1 MLTVSTLAKR
11 FRISRATILYY
22 EKEGLLY
29 PAHRSNNG
37 YRRYGENE
45 IERLATIMAYRSFGI
60 PVAEIGVLLQQHSD
74 DKQEQ
79 CLRSQFAN
87 LEREI
92 QKLLRQQQA
101 ILNFLDHPELLE
113 EKMVTKER
121 WVEIMR
127 ASGMDDDDMRN
138 WHRQFETLEP
148 EAHQEFLQSL
158 GIDSAEIGK
167 IREWANS

>member
-1 MLTVSTLAKR
+1 MLTVSRLAKR
-11 FRISRATILYY
+11 FRISRTTILYY
-22 EKEGLLY
+22 EKEGLLP

-37 YRRYGENE
+37 YRRYGDDEV
-45 IERLATIMAYRSFGI
+45 ERLATIMAYRSFGV
-60 PVAEIGVLLQQHSD
+60 PVAEIATLLLQRSE

-79 CLRSQFAN
+79 CLRNQFAN

-92 QKLLRQQQA
+92 QKLRRQQQA
-101 ILNFLDHPELLE
+101 ILDFLDNPELLE

-127 ASGMDDDDMRN
+127 ASGMDDDDMKN
-138 WHRQFETLEP
+138 WHSQFEKLEP

-158 GIDSAEIGK
+158 RIDSAEIGK
-167 IREWANS
+167 IREYSRG